1 MDEIDRHI
9 SELLASVE
17 AESANPEPI
26 ADCIKDIEKDI
37 LELQAEKGQHPE
49 RFGSISATLQSLE
62 QLRDGYLNLL
72 EEEAKEAAARTM
84 PELNRWA
91 SPVRSYDLAAVAEG

>member
-9 SELLASVE
+9 NELLASAE

-26 ADCIKDIEKDI
+26 EDCIKGIEKDI
-37 LELQAEKGQHPE
+37 LELRAERGQHPE
-49 RFGSISATLQSLE
+49 HSGSISATLQSLE
-62 QLRDGYLNLL
+62 QLREGYLNLV
-72 EEEAKEAAARTM
+72 EEEAREATRTM
-84 PELNRWA
+84 PELNRWS